1 MRLHVWLVLLKTF
14 VKLSCLADAT
24 RLQPS
29 FIAWRLASARQF
41 MNISRV
47 VVVGYVLQSYW
58 DSQLQRLDIPLL
70 KMLKRQVRH
79 FGRSASAAELSITV
93 VFQASRPVNS
103 RWMRMDTDDQN
114 GETMIP
120 VAGLLLYTHYLHSL
134 NVGICS
140 SISTV
145 GLHAYHSL
153 HWSIMVS
160 GGWPRSNAKCESISK
175 QAIKRGVGWEGVSF
189 HSYQELRKSP

>member
-1 MRLHVWLVLLKTF
+1 
-14 VKLSCLADAT
+14 
-24 RLQPS
+24 
-29 FIAWRLASARQF
+29 

-58 DSQLQRLDIPLL
+58 DSQLQRLDVPLL

-93 VFQASRPVNS
+93 VFQASRPVNA

-120 VAGLLLYTHYLHSL
+120 VAGLLLYTP
-134 NVGICS
+134 
-140 SISTV
+140 TT
-145 GLHAYHSL
+145 
-153 HWSIMVS
+153 
-160 GGWPRSNAKCESISK
+160 PT
-175 QAIKRGVGWEGVSF
+175 
-189 HSYQELRKSP
+189 P